1 MPTAQKT
8 AAPPPATSAARD
20 HDAAPPAASPCC
32 EVAGLV
38 YVDDRGPGITRRIS
52 GDVYEYFDPK
62 GKRIRDAGVIARINA
77 LVIPPA
83 YTDVWICPDPDGH
96 IQATGRDARGRK
108 QYRYHPSWHAV
119 RDANKYEQLTAFAAA
134 LPRIRRKVERDLRT
148 SGLTHDKVVSV
159 VVRLLET
166 TFIRIGSSTYAR
178 TNGSYGLTTLRR
190 RHTTIAG
197 SRIRFRFKGKSGVEH
212 DVTVHDRRIAAVVK
226 RCMEITGHELFT
238 YREADGK
245 VRTVDSGCVNDYLRE
260 AGQADFTAKHYRT
273 WAGSV
278 LALAELSK
286 RSWKTQTEAKRNVVE
301 VVKAVAKRLGNTPTV
316 CRQCYIHPRIL
327 EAYLAGDMPRYGA
340 APSIPRGLNADE
352 RRLLHFLSAP
362 PSQAERVAGVAEKPE
377 MPLDER
383 PANTPRKEKQLR
395 EKGRVPADATVK
407 PARKRGPAGGRG
419 TARGARVAGTG
430 TALAGA

>member
-1 MPTAQKT
+1 MPSIQNKSPAQ
-8 AAPPPATSAARD
+8 APKSPPEPAPATT
-20 HDAAPPAASPCC
+20 PPVANPCC

-52 GDVYEYFDPK
+52 GEVYEYFDPK
-62 GKRIRDAGVIARINA
+62 GKRIRDPEVIARINA

-83 YTDVWICPDPDGH
+83 YTDVWICPDPAGH

-119 RDANKYEQLTAFAAA
+119 RDANKYEQLTEFAAA
-134 LPRIRRKVERDLRT
+134 LPRIRRKVERDLGRP
-148 SGLTHDKVVSV
+148 GLTHDKVVSV

-212 DVTVHDRRIAAVVK
+212 DVTVNDRRIAGVVK

-238 YREADGK
+238 YREDDGK

-278 LALAELSK
+278 LALAELGK
-286 RSWKTQTEAKRNVVE
+286 RPWTTQTEAKRNVVE

-327 EAYLAGDMPRYGA
+327 EAYLAGEMSGHGA
-340 APSIPRGLNADE
+340 APSTPRGLNADE
-352 RRLLHFLSAP
+352 RRLLHFLSTP
-362 PSQAERVAGVAEKPE
+362 PSPREQAAGVAEKQE

-383 PANTPRKEKQLR
+383 PADTPKKEKQLR
-395 EKGRVPADATVK
+395 ERGR
-407 PARKRGPAGGRG
+407 ARQAAARPAG
-419 TARGARVAGTG
+419 AAAAAPAVA
-430 TALAGA
+430 